1 MNVMFSNR
9 DMYKL
14 CYFINF
20 FKLYYFTNILKNAI
34 FLKKILFYIML

>member
-1 MNVMFSNR
+1 MFPNR

-14 CYFINF
+14 CYFINV

-34 FLKKILFYIML
+34 LKKNLVLHNVMT